1 MGYKED
7 DENPITMLEDTM
19 LIAYLRVRGHTAI
32 PWISRNDSSDVR
44 VAFDIMGDKKDIE
57 ESMQAYHGNEPVGVQ
72 DYVRSLREVKSAIYD
87 MKKIGQGSG
96 NRSTK

>member
-1 MGYKED
+1 MGNVKED
-7 DENPITMLEDTM
+7 NGPTTMLEDTM

-32 PWISRNDSSDVR
+32 PWICREDRNDVR

-57 ESMQAYHGNEPVGVQ
+57 ESMQAYHGNEQVGVQ

-87 MKKIGQGSG
+87 MKKIGQGK
-96 NRSTK
+96 R

>member
-1 MGYKED
+1 MGNVKED
-7 DENPITMLEDTM
+7 EPTTMLEDTM

-32 PWISRNDSSDVR
+32 PWICREDRNDVR

-57 ESMQAYHGNEPVGVQ
+57 ESMQAYHGNDPVGVQ